1 MEVLYNGN
9 VDYHL
14 RRPRTG
20 ILPFL
25 RWAGSKRLLLNQ
37 LASYWEARY
46 ARYIEPFAGSARL
59 FFHLCPAKAILGDI
73 NAELIHTYGQLTA
86 SPRRLISR
94 LAKWAPDRASY
105 YQVRAM
111 SPESYDPITRAA
123 RFIYLNRYCFN
134 GLYRTNLKGDF
145 NVPYGG
151 GKTGRIPD
159 LAALKECARALAAAT
174 LVAGDFEKVVAK
186 AKRGDFVYL
195 DPPFSTS
202 SRRVF
207 TEYDKAGFCP
217 KDVERL
223 RASICALAER
233 EVSFLLSYVESPEAM
248 YLGKGFRHETISVRR
263 SIAGFTAARE
273 HSPEVLISYRA
284 RDV

>member
-1 MEVLYNGN
+1 MEYF
-9 VDYHL
+9 L

-37 LASYWEARY
+37 LASHWDANY

-59 FFHLCPAKAILGDI
+59 FFHLCPLKAILSDI
-73 NAELIHTYGQLTA
+73 NADLIHTYQQLKTCPQRMILRLTNWSA
-86 SPRRLISR
+86 DRR
-94 LAKWAPDRASY
+94 SY
-105 YQVRAM
+105 YRVRAM
-111 SPESYDPITRAA
+111 APSSLDPISRAA

-134 GLYRTNLKGDF
+134 GLFRTNLKGEF

-151 GKTGRIPD
+151 SKTGRIPD
-159 LAALKECARALAAAT
+159 LPAFKDCSRALAGAT
-174 LVAGDFEKVVAK
+174 LVACDFEKTVAR

-195 DPPFSTS
+195 DPPFSTA

-207 TEYDKAGFCP
+207 TEYDKAGFCHT
-217 KDVERL
+217 DVERL
-223 RASICALAER
+223 RASICVLADR
-233 EVSFLLSYVESPEAM
+233 KVSFLLSYVDSPEAE
-248 YLGKGFRHETISVRR
+248 YLSRGFRRQLVSVKR

-284 RDV
+284 KTA